1 MNIGVLKGALVY
13 ALPHQQ
19 KNMQYSA
26 QTHTRDNA
34 PRAKT
39 ENVNER
45 KAQDKKYFH
54 PLTLS
59 FIKSTTTFIF
69 IRALMTSI
77 EINYKGFRSTGKNA
91 PSFSLGLFSSLHH
104 LLLMLFYELS
114 ALLDQKADN
123 KHSVYH
129 RLAARTNNNPTK
141 IFFGFNFQGD

>member
-19 KNMQYSA
+19 KNMQYSP

-45 KAQDKKYFH
+45 KEQDKKYLH

-59 FIKSTTTFIF
+59 FNKSTTTCAHDLY
-69 IRALMTSI
+69 RDKLQ
-77 EINYKGFRSTGKNA
+77 
-91 PSFSLGLFSSLHH
+91 GLSVNR
-104 LLLMLFYELS
+104 
-114 ALLDQKADN
+114 QK
-123 KHSVYH
+123 
-129 RLAARTNNNPTK
+129 RTE
-141 IFFGFNFQGD
+141 F

>member
-1 MNIGVLKGALVY
+1 MY

-19 KNMQYSA
+19 KNMQYSP

-45 KAQDKKYFH
+45 KAQDKKYLH

-59 FIKSTTTFIF
+59 FNKSTTTFIF

-77 EINYKGFRSTGKNA
+77 EINNKGFRSTGKNA
-91 PSFSLGLFSSLHH
+91 PSFSLCLFSS
-104 LLLMLFYELS
+104 
-114 ALLDQKADN
+114 
-123 KHSVYH
+123 
-129 RLAARTNNNPTK
+129 
-141 IFFGFNFQGD
+141 

>member
-19 KNMQYSA
+19 KNMQYSP

-45 KAQDKKYFH
+45 EAQDKKYLH

-59 FIKSTTTFIF
+59 FNKSTTTCAHDLY
-69 IRALMTSI
+69 RDKLQ
-77 EINYKGFRSTGKNA
+77 
-91 PSFSLGLFSSLHH
+91 GLSVNR
-104 LLLMLFYELS
+104 
-114 ALLDQKADN
+114 QK
-123 KHSVYH
+123 
-129 RLAARTNNNPTK
+129 RTE
-141 IFFGFNFQGD
+141 F

>member
-19 KNMQYSA
+19 KNMQYSP

-45 KAQDKKYFH
+45 EAQDKKYLH
-54 PLTLS
+54 PS
-59 FIKSTTTFIF
+59 RFRSINPPR
-69 IRALMTSI
+69 RALMTSI

-91 PSFSLGLFSSLHH
+91 PSFSLFSSLHH

-141 IFFGFNFQGD
+141 IFFLALISKAIK